1 MQRFFH
7 SKRFKILLG
16 ILAAL
21 MIGIIIA
28 AASHG
33 GASPSSSLLG
43 AVFSPLQR
51 LSAYVSGQIGNFS
64 GGFVS
69 AGTYA
74 KEIDEL
80 KQQIADYQKKLVDY
94 DEMKRQITSY
104 ESVLGVKEAHQD
116 WEMAPASIIARDS
129 ADLFYSF
136 TLNKGSSDGVEP
148 NDPVISGQYLVGRV
162 ERVWSTGCTVK
173 TILDPSV
180 NVSAEESNTNEQGV
194 LGTDIALS
202 REGKCQLT
210 GLERSTV
217 VSKGGI
223 VQTSGA
229 GEFFPQGILIGTVED
244 VKNNT
249 YDISA
254 YAVVK
259 PGVEISAVHD
269 VFIITAFEGQKT
281 AEDAQ
286 NASGSSAP

>member
-1 MQRFFH
+1 MCSASPAPEITTESLGPLGLTRKAGRDFYARFFH

-51 LSAYVSGQIGNFS
+51 LSAYVSEQIGNFS

-129 ADLFYSF
+129 SGFILF
-136 TLNKGSSDGVEP
+136 L
-148 NDPVISGQYLVGRV
+148 
-162 ERVWSTGCTVK
+162 
-173 TILDPSV
+173 
-180 NVSAEESNTNEQGV
+180 
-194 LGTDIALS
+194 
-202 REGKCQLT
+202 
-210 GLERSTV
+210 
-217 VSKGGI
+217 
-223 VQTSGA
+223 
-229 GEFFPQGILIGTVED
+229 
-244 VKNNT
+244 
-249 YDISA
+249 
-254 YAVVK
+254 YA
-259 PGVEISAVHD
+259 
-269 VFIITAFEGQKT
+269 Q
-281 AEDAQ
+281 
-286 NASGSSAP
+286 

>member
-51 LSAYVSGQIGNFS
+51 LSAYVSEQIGNFS

-104 ESVLGVKEAHQD
+104 ESVLGVKEAIRIGRWRPLRSLRAIQRIYFIPLRSIRAPP
-116 WEMAPASIIARDS
+116 MGSSPTTLLFPASIWLA
-129 ADLFYSF
+129 A
-136 TLNKGSSDGVEP
+136 
-148 NDPVISGQYLVGRV
+148 
-162 ERVWSTGCTVK
+162 W
-173 TILDPSV
+173 
-180 NVSAEESNTNEQGV
+180 
-194 LGTDIALS
+194 
-202 REGKCQLT
+202 
-210 GLERSTV
+210 
-217 VSKGGI
+217 
-223 VQTSGA
+223 
-229 GEFFPQGILIGTVED
+229 
-244 VKNNT
+244 
-249 YDISA
+249 SA
-254 YAVVK
+254 YGA
-259 PGVEISAVHD
+259 PGAR
-269 VFIITAFEGQKT
+269 
-281 AEDAQ
+281 
-286 NASGSSAP
+286 

>member
-1 MQRFFH
+1 MRRFFH
-7 SKRFKILLG
+7 SKRFKVLLG

-21 MIGIIIA
+21 IVGIIIA

-33 GASPSSSLLG
+33 GASPSSSFLG
-43 AVFSPLQR
+43 AVFSPVQR
-51 LSAYVSGQIGNFS
+51 LSAFISEKIGDFS

-69 AGTYA
+69 ANTYV

-94 DEMKRQITSY
+94 DQLKRQIASY
-104 ESVLGVKEAHQD
+104 ESVLGVKEAHAD
-116 WEMAPASIIARDS
+116 WEMTPTSIIARDA

-136 TLNKGSSDGVEP
+136 TLNKGASDGIAV

-194 LGTDIALS
+194 LSTDIALS
-202 REGKCQLT
+202 REGYCQLS
-210 GLERSTV
+210 GLERTTV

-259 PGVEISAVHD
+259 PGIDIAAVHD
-269 VFIITAFEGQKT
+269 VFVITAFAGQN
-281 AEDAQ
+281 AQ
-286 NASGSSAP
+286 AAPDASGSSAQ

>member
-1 MQRFFH
+1 MRRFFH
-7 SKRFKILLG
+7 SKRFKVLLG

-21 MIGIIIA
+21 IVGIIIA

-51 LSAYVSGQIGNFS
+51 LSAHVSEKIGDFS

-69 AGTYA
+69 ANTYVN
-74 KEIDEL
+74 EIDEL
-80 KQQIADYQKKLVDY
+80 KKQIADYQKKLVDY
-94 DEMKRQITSY
+94 DAMKRQIASY

-116 WEMAPASIIARDS
+116 WEMTPATIIARDS
-129 ADLFYSF
+129 ADLFYTF
-136 TLNKGSSDGVEP
+136 TLNKGSSDGIEV

-194 LGTDIALS
+194 LSTDVTLS

-210 GLERSTV
+210 GLERTTV

-244 VKNNT
+244 IKNNT

-254 YAVVK
+254 YAVIT
-259 PGVEISAVHD
+259 PGIDIASVHD
-269 VFIITAFEGQKT
+269 VFIITAFAGQQAQGDT
-281 AEDAQ
+281 Q
-286 NASGSSAP
+286 NASGGGAQ

>member
-51 LSAYVSGQIGNFS
+51 LSAYVSEQIGNFS

-94 DEMKRQITSY
+94 DEMKRQDRK
-104 ESVLGVKEAHQD
+104 SVV
-116 WEMAPASIIARDS
+116 
-129 ADLFYSF
+129 
-136 TLNKGSSDGVEP
+136 
-148 NDPVISGQYLVGRV
+148 
-162 ERVWSTGCTVK
+162 
-173 TILDPSV
+173 
-180 NVSAEESNTNEQGV
+180 
-194 LGTDIALS
+194 
-202 REGKCQLT
+202 
-210 GLERSTV
+210 
-217 VSKGGI
+217 
-223 VQTSGA
+223 
-229 GEFFPQGILIGTVED
+229 
-244 VKNNT
+244 
-249 YDISA
+249 
-254 YAVVK
+254 
-259 PGVEISAVHD
+259 
-269 VFIITAFEGQKT
+269 
-281 AEDAQ
+281 
-286 NASGSSAP
+286 